1 MQRQALR
8 PDTASYLEAS
18 SDKRERANAEPD
30 PDQPDYNAELENL
43 ASESESEEQADPDDT
58 KRAATNRRHSL
69 ISKPCGRFT
78 SASWATSL
86 LDPLINIRI
95 HRLHRDD

>member
-30 PDQPDYNAELENL
+30 PDQPDYNAELENF
-43 ASESESEEQADPDDT
+43 ASESESEEQADPDDDQ
-58 KRAATNRRHSL
+58 ASSDEPPAQLDLEALWALHF
-69 ISKPCGRFT
+69 RF
-78 SASWATSL
+78 L
-86 LDPLINIRI
+86 GN
-95 HRLHRDD
+95 